1 MEKSAGVALQ
11 ARSITDIMDAAVGLY
26 RHHFGTLLGVVALVW
41 APLLALQLAS
51 GVAWTGISSFWTGE
65 EEMPW
70 TAFAGM
76 MALLTVTYSV
86 SGLANLVFAPLAG
99 GAVVRAVSEMYLGRP
114 VSVMGAYRQVTRWWL
129 PLIGAHLLIQL
140 IVGGIAAALAMIL
153 AILGGALLAFSPV
166 AGVVVIIVAVLLAL
180 SAALVGFLL
189 LMAAVP
195 AIVIENRGVI
205 EALQRSY
212 RLVRPRLGPVFGAW
226 VLLGL
231 LTAVPVLMAYG
242 VYAAAMAVGARPGFE
257 DPSATGALVGW
268 MALGGAVVAC
278 AVILVKPIMSVG
290 LVVIYYDLRV
300 RQEGFDLEM
309 MAASLAAP
317 PQPAVP
323 PPAPLLGGG
332 GRPSPPPAPL
342 PLPPQDSG

>member
-1 MEKSAGVALQ
+1 
-11 ARSITDIMDAAVGLY
+11 MDAAVGLY

-41 APLLALQLAS
+41 APLMALQLAC
-51 GVAWTGISSFWTGE
+51 GAVGTGMTSSWTGE
-65 EEMPW
+65 KEMPW

-76 MALLTVTYSV
+76 MAVLAVTYSLA
-86 SGLANLVFAPLAG
+86 GLANLIFAPLAG

-114 VSVMGAYRQVTRWWL
+114 VTVMGAYRQVTRWWL

-153 AILGGALLAFSPV
+153 AVLGGALLAFWPV
-166 AGVVVIIVAVLLAL
+166 TGAVVIGLAVLLAL

-189 LMAAVP
+189 LMAVVP

-226 VLLGL
+226 ALLGL

-242 VYAAAMAVGARPGFE
+242 AYAAAIALGAQPGLQ
-257 DPSATGALVGW
+257 DPAGTGALAGW

-278 AVILVKPIMSVG
+278 AIILVKPIMSVG

-309 MAASLAAP
+309 MAASLATPSRPAP
-317 PQPAVP
+317 S

-332 GRPSPPPAPL
+332 GPPSPPPAPP

>member
-1 MEKSAGVALQ
+1 MQKSAGVTLQ
-11 ARSITDIMDAAVGLY
+11 PRSITDIMDAAVGLY

-51 GVAWTGISSFWTGE
+51 GAAWAGMTSSWTGE
-65 EEMPW
+65 QEMPW

-86 SGLANLVFAPLAG
+86 SGLANLIFAPLAG

-114 VSVMGAYRQVTRWWL
+114 VTVLGAYRQVTRWWL
-129 PLIGAHLLIQL
+129 PLVGAQLLIQL
-140 IVGGIAAALAMIL
+140 IVGGIAAALAMVF

-195 AIVIENRGVI
+195 AIVLENRGVI

-226 VLLGL
+226 LLLGL

-242 VYAAAMAVGARPGFE
+242 VYAVAMALGARPGLE
-257 DPSATGALVGW
+257 DPAATGALAGW

-309 MAASLAAP
+309 MAASLAGP
-317 PQPAVP
+317 ERPAP
-323 PPAPLLGGG
+323 PPAPPLLGDI
-332 GRPSPPPAPL
+332 GRPPPPSAPP
-342 PLPPQDSG
+342 PLAPPDSG